1 MQKAIDK
8 QAQRELNQA
17 AVIIGTSESSL
28 RKQPKSIHKA
38 PKPIRKQIYSINV
51 EKITTQQNE
60 VVQATSRGRR
70 VCRPQRFNN

>member
-17 AVIIGTSESSL
+17 AVMIGTSESSL
-28 RKQPKSIHKA
+28 RKQSKSIRKA
-38 PKPIRKQIYSINV
+38 PKPIRKQIHSINV

-70 VCRPQRFNN
+70 VCRPQRFDN